1 MRLTLFAAFACA
13 LGAQTPDS
21 QVVFEVAS
29 IKPSPPPD
37 PNGMTVGSVG
47 GPGSR
52 DPGRFTAENFSMF
65 NLVTYAYGIMRY
77 QVTGPDWLDTERFH
91 IAAKVPEGATKEQF
105 KLMLQNLLI
114 ERFKLAV
121 HRDRKEMQV
130 YELVIAKNGPK
141 LTESAGELPDEPV
154 AGATGAAPRMTF
166 GKDRLPELPPGRVP
180 RMVMTG
186 RGARV
191 RRVNE
196 SMEGLAK
203 MLEGQIGRPVTDAT
217 GLKRKYDFDLAWS
230 PRASA
235 LSAGRG
241 DEPGL
246 SDETGPTL
254 LKAIEDQLGLKLELK
269 KGSVE
274 MLVIDHLERRPTEN

>member
-1 MRLTLFAAFACA
+1 MRLTLLAAFACA

-37 PNGMTVGSVG
+37 PNGMTVGSSG

-52 DPGRFTAENFSMF
+52 DPARFTAENFSMF

-77 QVTGPDWLDTERFH
+77 QVTGPSWLDAERFN
-91 IAAKVPEGATKEQF
+91 IGAKVPEGATKEQL

-114 ERFKLAV
+114 ERFKLAM
-121 HRDRKEMQV
+121 HRERKDMQV

-154 AGATGAAPRMTF
+154 GGAAPRMTF
-166 GKDRLPELPPGRVP
+166 GKDGLPELPPGRVP

-217 GLKRKYDFDLAWS
+217 GLKGKYDFDLAWS

-241 DEPGL
+241 DEPSL

-254 LKAIEDQLGLKLELK
+254 LKAIGDQLGLKLELK
-269 KGSVE
+269 RGSVE
-274 MLVIDHLERRPTEN
+274 MLVIDHLERRPAEN